1 MIKTSEKKFINASK
15 IISANIW
22 VDNANV
28 TVAIELDV
36 NRVDLQT
43 IYVDTFSSVPAAE
56 RFILSLNIP

>member
-1 MIKTSEKKFINASK
+1 MIKISEKKFINESK

-36 NRVDLQT
+36 NRADFST
-43 IYVDTFSSVPAAE
+43 IYVDEFNSVLAAE
-56 RFILSLNIP
+56 KFILALNIP